1 MVCFYFEYSYSM
13 NVIPSFYQPENIT
26 SFLDCP
32 KILILKFCIVCVCA
46 CVSINVIMVN
56 LNDIPIIV
64 WCTIYNYVS
73 YMQWTWVFWLFF
85 ITLDFLICFVILVCE
100 LIFCGNLTSWVS
112 QGILVFL
119 WSTFALT
126 HRHMAPRASQVAL
139 VVKNLPANAGDVRD
153 SGLLSGS
160 GRSPGGR
167 HCNPLQYSCLENP
180 VDRGTWQ
187 ARVEKHQTQLKQ
199 LRTHTRTLT
208 QSDHGV
214 MTWLFTHWW
223 SSHACWWFP
232 SRPLM
237 QRDSAPS
244 YRQPWV
250 CLGPW
255 IHKSCLNCCSFGHW
269 TLPPLLQ
276 VPKGNLL
283 KV

>member
-1 MVCFYFEYSYSM
+1 MDLGLLAIFHNTGLSHMFCNSCVWAYLLWEF
-13 NVIPSFYQPENIT
+13 N
-26 SFLDCP
+26 FLGVPRHSCLP
-32 KILILKFCIVCVCA
+32 VKHFR
-46 CVSINVIMVN
+46 INPQVH
-56 LNDIPIIV
+56 
-64 WCTIYNYVS
+64 
-73 YMQWTWVFWLFF
+73 
-85 ITLDFLICFVILVCE
+85 
-100 LIFCGNLTSWVS
+100 GS
-112 QGILVFL
+112 QGFPGGT
-119 WSTFALT
+119 SGKEPACQCR
-126 HRHMAPRASQVAL
+126 RHERP
-139 VVKNLPANAGDVRD
+139 
-153 SGLLSGS
+153 GLIPES